1 MYIELNLLFYHDLS
15 WMLKAIYSPGST
27 GYTELY
33 ENDVAHE
40 IVSISCDICFCLLI
54 QGGKKM
60 KNYARLLL
68 GFALHIFVSQGVVS
82 PPSSHAILLWKIF
95 FLLLKH
101 YIYI

>member
-1 MYIELNLLFYHDLS
+1 
-15 WMLKAIYSPGST
+15 MLKAIYSPGST